1 MLLAGRVLFQNSKV
15 GGRLGGQYGMAMSGT
30 GESEQTLRAQEWL
43 GASLESHVITAA
55 ARDLYALWRMKRSMA
70 EFVSRRDMDI
80 VELSPWIGR
89 LTVYDY
95 IYEEDDYLCR
105 LFGEALRK
113 RIGMD
118 LTRRRFTEL
127 PAPIGERLRARYDR
141 VRTSGLPLLCHVLT
155 FVVELG
161 IPQNER
167 LPAELLALP
176 LSRSNCGH
184 DCILVLHQPLD

>member
-1 MLLAGRVLFQNSKV
+1 MAIPNSD
-15 GGRLGGQYGMAMSGT
+15 GS
-30 GESEQTLRAQEWL
+30 AQPPGNREWL
-43 GASLESHVITAA
+43 GPCLEEHLITGSV
-55 ARDLYALWRMKRSMA
+55 RDLYDLWTKKRA
-70 EFVSRRDMDI
+70 QNEFVPRKDMDI
-80 VELSPWIGR
+80 VELAPWIGR

-95 IYEEDDYLCR
+95 IHEEDDYLCR

-118 LTRRRFTEL
+118 LTRRRFSEL